1 MLPKSK
7 KKTPGEAK
15 PPVKMGPQPN
25 KDDTDAE
32 IEKIKAEIEMEQ
44 KSKGTIEWTNM
55 ELERSVRMM
64 ERNVLA
70 MESGSH
76 ETDDSDA
83 KQKYEGQKQLNTQL
97 LEQKRWLEHE
107 LEEIKLK
114 IQNDKSHPL
123 PDMLLDWDSLSE
135 TELKR
140 LVGQLEKTRNDLKG
154 DIREVEFRLDKEG
167 KDFHH
172 FEDFAKMYRAEV
184 KSLTRTLD
192 QLQKHGAT
200 IGVPLPGLPGN
211 PMKDPQNGAR
221 DNLNSESHTPGG
233 WFPGSYPISRKHS
246 ELISGSTSPPPG
258 RKMTSSPSPPPIR
271 RNKKSSKSSSPPP
284 TRKSS
289 DHNPTTKI
297 DPKLGA
303 PRKTA
308 GVRNLPKIE
317 KGKKK
322 ERQRKESGGDNGK
335 ADIQGESPQ
344 QNGDL
349 ELEQQGGS
357 RKSANSSVKDLDPVE
372 EEADN

>member
-1 MLPKSK
+1 
-7 KKTPGEAK
+7 
-15 PPVKMGPQPN
+15 V
-25 KDDTDAE
+25 DTDAE
-32 IEKIKAEIEMEQ
+32 IERIKSEIELEQ
-44 KSKGTIEWTNM
+44 KNKQTLEWTNM
-55 ELERSVRMM
+55 ELEKSVRMM
-64 ERNVLA
+64 ERNVMA
-70 MESGSH
+70 MEAGNH
-76 ETDDSDA
+76 EADDSEA

-97 LEQKRWLEHE
+97 MEQKRWLEHE

-184 KSLTRTLD
+184 KSLTRTLE

-200 IGVPLPGLPGN
+200 LGVPLPGLPGN
-211 PMKDPQNGAR
+211 PLQKEGGVLVPRPMEENGVG
-221 DNLNSESHTPGG
+221 SHTPGG
-233 WFPGSYPISRKHS
+233 WMPGSYPISRKHS
-246 ELISGSTSPPPG
+246 ELLSGSTSPPPG
-258 RKMTSSPSPPPIR
+258 RKLSSSPSPPPVR
-271 RNKKSSKSSSPPP
+271 RNRKNNASKSPSPS
-284 TRKSS
+284 RKSQGGDGS
-289 DHNPTTKI
+289 GQKQGARL

-322 ERQRKESGGDNGK
+322 TKEKERETGRVLENRLQEER
-335 ADIQGESPQ
+335 GE
-344 QNGDL
+344 
-349 ELEQQGGS
+349 ERS
-357 RKSANSSVKDLDPVE
+357 RKSAGSSNKDLATVSE
-372 EEADN
+372 EEHD

>member
-1 MLPKSK
+1 MAP
-7 KKTPGEAK
+7 TTT
-15 PPVKMGPQPN
+15 

-32 IEKIKAEIEMEQ
+32 IERIKAEIETEQ
-44 KSKGTIEWTNM
+44 KSKETIEWTNM
-55 ELERSVRMM
+55 ELEKTVRMM

-70 MESGSH
+70 MEAGNH
-76 ETDDSDA
+76 ETDDSEA
-83 KQKYEGQKQLNTQL
+83 KQKYEGQKQLNIQL
-97 LEQKRWLEHE
+97 MEQKRWLEHE

-123 PDMLLDWDSLSE
+123 PDMLLDWGSLSE

-140 LVGQLEKTRNDLKG
+140 LGGQLEKTRNDLKG

-184 KSLTRTLD
+184 KSLTRTLE

-200 IGVPLPGLPGN
+200 LGVPLPGLPGN
-211 PMKDPQNGAR
+211 PLQKEGGVLVSRPLEESGVG
-221 DNLNSESHTPGG
+221 SHTPGG
-233 WFPGSYPISRKHS
+233 WMPGSYPISRKHS
-246 ELISGSTSPPPG
+246 ELLSGSTSPPPG
-258 RKMTSSPSPPPIR
+258 RKLSSSPSPPPVR
-271 RNKKSSKSSSPPP
+271 RNRRNNTSKSPSPS
-284 TRKSS
+284 RKGQGGDGSAQK
-289 DHNPTTKI
+289 HGQGARL

-322 ERQRKESGGDNGK
+322 SKEKETGRL
-335 ADIQGESPQ
+335 
-344 QNGDL
+344 L
-349 ELEQQGGS
+349 ENRL
-357 RKSANSSVKDLDPVE
+357 
-372 EEADN
+372 

>member
-1 MLPKSK
+1 MAA
-7 KKTPGEAK
+7 T
-15 PPVKMGPQPN
+15 VT

-32 IEKIKAEIEMEQ
+32 IERIKAEIETEQ
-44 KSKGTIEWTNM
+44 KSKETIEWTNM
-55 ELERSVRMM
+55 ELEKTVRMM
-64 ERNVLA
+64 ERNVIA
-70 MESGSH
+70 MEAGNH

-83 KQKYEGQKQLNTQL
+83 KQKYEGQKQLNIQL
-97 LEQKRWLEHE
+97 MEQKRWLEHE

-167 KDFHH
+167 KEYHH
-172 FEDFAKMYRAEV
+172 FEEFAKMYRAEV
-184 KSLTRTLD
+184 KSLTRTLE

-211 PMKDPQNGAR
+211 PMKDGINGPR
-221 DNLNSESHTPGG
+221 DTMMTDSHTPGG
-233 WFPGSYPISRKHS
+233 WFPGSYPMSKKHT
-246 ELISGSTSPPPG
+246 ELISGAQSPPPG
-258 RKMTSSPSPPPIR
+258 RRMASSPSPPPNR
-271 RNKKSSKSSSPPP
+271 RTKKPSKSSSPQK
-284 TRKSS
+284 R
-289 DHNPTTKI
+289 NPNTDNNHTTKI

-317 KGKKK
+317 KGGTKKK
-322 ERQRKESGGDNGK
+322 ERSRKESGRSSGSGAGDS
-335 ADIQGESPQ
+335 DTSSY
-344 QNGDL
+344 GDL
-349 ELEQQGGS
+349 ELSAGTGGEGSS
-357 RKSANSSVKDLDPVE
+357 RRSANSSVKDLDTVE
-372 EEADN
+372 EETVDN